1 MNLYLEIYNRP
12 DNLCRIYDLL
22 ETNKVNFITANNSY
36 GIPTG
41 QTCLMAAVG
50 HGRLDLVNLLLDAHA
65 DVNLVNSR
73 QTPISTPSSL
83 KINSEICKRLIEAG
97 VETSI
102 LHNCFYNVADH
113 LIIKAN
119 KDDAFYSELARHFT
133 THKREVV
140 KTFLLINN
148 VREFGL
154 PIELLL
160 LIFNYT
166 SFHQPQ
172 DPQIKVFAAIKK
184 FENPQA
190 LRLIKQYNISRLTI
204 RDVHGNTLLMDLVQ
218 YLKPDVLE
226 EFYFKLSN
234 NDYCDVFDINAKNY
248 NNHQIHDYNALYYAI
263 TRSQENTDWLL
274 AHGAILT
281 FRNVIDAIYHK
292 IDVTDYLHQVDINH
306 VDPTLGSIADKAI
319 HDLNPNYIGKLIHL
333 GFNFTSEHLR
343 RCLDI
348 ENSELCALLIAFSII
363 EPIDIDI
370 AQKHMLYQEDMI
382 ELIVHLLKR
391 PEFQRVPIVAYA
403 LARKRFALVRLI
415 LNSNVDFMKYDS
427 AGVHV
432 SIIALRYGQLK
443 LSYKLR

>member
-1 MNLYLEIYNRP
+1 MDLYLEIYNRP
-12 DNLCRIYDLL
+12 DNLCRIYDFL
-22 ETNKVNFITANNSY
+22 ETNNVNFITANNSY

-97 VETSI
+97 VETPI
-102 LHNCFYNVADH
+102 LCNCFYNVADH
-113 LIIKAN
+113 LTIKAN

-148 VREFGL
+148 VKEFGL
-154 PIELLL
+154 PTELLL

-166 SFHQPQ
+166 SFQQPQ
-172 DPQIKVFAAIKK
+172 DPQIKVFAAVKNFKYSQSYKIIEK
-184 FENPQA
+184 
-190 LRLIKQYNISRLTI
+190 YNIPQLTI
-204 RDVHGNTLLMDLVQ
+204 RDVQGNTLLMHLVQ
-218 YLKPDVLE
+218 YVKSDVLE
-226 EFYFKLSN
+226 QFTFQLLLN
-234 NDYCDVFDINAKNY
+234 NDYYCDVFDINAKNY
-248 NNHQIHDYNALYYAI
+248 TDHNALYYAI
-263 TRSQENTDWLL
+263 TSCQETTDWLL

-319 HDLNPNYIGKLIHL
+319 HHLNSKYIEKLIHL
-333 GFNFTSEHLR
+333 GFTFTSEHLR
-343 RCLDI
+343 QCLDN
-348 ENSELCALLIAFSII
+348 ENSELCALLIASSIL

-382 ELIVHLLKR
+382 QLIVHLLKR

-403 LARKRFALVRLI
+403 LTRKRFALVQQI
-415 LNSNVDFMKYDS
+415 VDAKVEFMKYDS

-432 SIIALRYGQLK
+432 SIIALRYGQLM